1 MDLVSVTTSAA
12 LSAVLFLVLEFSV
25 ILPLFVRVV
34 KKSVNDMVAGS
45 LLPSVTSYIDEKI
58 TQLKAD
64 LVDSILAKI
73 RGGMGGRSKGVNR
86 IMQRLADGES
96 LEDIEDDYQ
105 QSTIDQVLTIVSAV
119 ASRLPDPKPK
129 EVTSDGKKES
139 KKVGP
144 SQESGELLSLV
155 PSQEEPQEH
164 A

>member
-1 MDLVSVTTSAA
+1 MDLVSVMTSAA

-34 KKSVNDMVAGS
+34 KKSVNDMVTGS
-45 LLPSVTSYIDEKI
+45 LLPSVTSYIDEEI

-119 ASRLPDPKPK
+119 ASRLPDPKQPK
-129 EVTSDGKKES
+129 EESDGKKES

-155 PSQEEPQEH
+155 PSQEEPQKH

>member
-1 MDLVSVTTSAA
+1 MDLVSVMTSAA
-12 LSAVLFLVLEFSV
+12 LSAVLFLILEFSV

-34 KKSVNDMVAGS
+34 KKSVNDMVTGS

-129 EVTSDGKKES
+129 EDSDGKKES

-155 PSQEEPQEH
+155 TPQEEPQKH